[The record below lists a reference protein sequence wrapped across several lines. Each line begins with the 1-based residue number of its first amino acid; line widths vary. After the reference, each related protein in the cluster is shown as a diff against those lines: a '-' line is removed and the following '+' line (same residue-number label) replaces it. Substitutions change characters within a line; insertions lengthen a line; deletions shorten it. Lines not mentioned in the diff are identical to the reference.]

1 MITINDICTCTLDM
15 GFFQPHLFFDNSTT
29 ILNTLNKNTYRT
41 LSLFLINF
49 TPKLNV
55 FFQNINPRQ
64 KYSVFLIISS
74 ILFKYAY
81 LEYLIYNYKRFF
93 FQYSTS
99 PDTTVV
105 LIPSIPLKKYK
116 ERIKALS

>member
-1 MITINDICTCTLDM
+1 M

-29 ILNTLNKNTYRT
+29 ILNTLNKNTYRK

-55 FFQNINPRQ
+55 FLQNIYPRQ

-93 FQYSTS
+93 F
-99 PDTTVV
+99 
-105 LIPSIPLKKYK
+105 SILHISRYFCGIDPFDPFEEK
-116 ERIKALS
+116 